1 MVHTSKNL
9 KMAPPVQIFLSF
21 MVVALLN
28 ISVGNAQL
36 KSFECEKK
44 GAIDSQRAEAILE
57 KVQAQYSQIH
67 TMRGSF
73 RQDSYVAALDEGEQS
88 SGTMVFSKPGLM
100 RWSYKVPRP
109 QEVIIRNGELWMY
122 QPDKG
127 QVMIDDIGNVL
138 LSALPISFLM
148 GIGNVTKDF
157 TLTSACHGSQGVIL
171 RLSPRASGGKDAK
184 EGDGLAGFDLLVD
197 VSKNTPSGAKI
208 TSLGGNITGIVFENL
223 DLRADPVP
231 SGTFVLE
238 YPKGVDVLD
247 RRLKAGS

>member
-1 MVHTSKNL
+1 MIQTSKNRDVAL
-9 KMAPPVQIFLSF
+9 YIQTLVAFL
-21 MVVALLN
+21 VVALLN
-28 ISVGNAQL
+28 APVAGAQL
-36 KSFECEKK
+36 KSFECDKK
-44 GAIDSQRAEAILE
+44 AAIDQKRADAILA
-57 KVQAQYSQIH
+57 KVQVEYAQIQ
-67 TMRGSF
+67 TMRGTF

-100 RWSYKVPRP
+100 RWSYKVPRA
-109 QEVIIRNGELWMY
+109 QEVVIRNGELWMY

-157 TLTSACHGSQGVIL
+157 TLKSACHGPEGVIL
-171 RLSPRASGGKDAK
+171 RLTPRTAGKDTK

-197 VSKNTPSGAKI
+197 PTKNTPTGAKI

-223 DLRADPVP
+223 ELRADPVP
-231 SGTFVLE
+231 AGTFVLE

>member
-1 MVHTSKNL
+1 MKAKYVLTL
-9 KMAPPVQIFLSF
+9 LGAAL
-21 MVVALLN
+21 VVCLHGGVA
-28 ISVGNAQL
+28 SAQL
-36 KSFECEKK
+36 KSFECDKK
-44 GAIDSQRAEAILE
+44 GPIDAKRAQSILE
-57 KVQAQYSQIH
+57 RVQAEYAQIE

-100 RWSYKVPRP
+100 RWSYKVPRA
-109 QEVIIRNGELWMY
+109 QEVVIRNGELWMY

-138 LSALPISFLM
+138 VSALPISFLM
-148 GIGNVTKDF
+148 GIGNMTKDF
-157 TLTSACHGSQGVIL
+157 TLNSACYGPQGIVL
-171 RLSPRASGGKDAK
+171 RLSPRRAGQV
-184 EGDGLAGFDLLVD
+184 EPQGDGLAGFDLLVD
-197 VSKNTPSGAKI
+197 PAKNTPSGAKI

-223 DLRADPVP
+223 ELRADPV
-231 SGTFVLE
+231 SQGTFVLD

>member
-1 MVHTSKNL
+1 MIAISTVKKN
-9 KMAPPVQIFLSF
+9 ISCY
-21 MVVALLN
+21 VVAPVAVLICLL
-28 ISVGNAQL
+28 SGGVASAQL
-36 KSFECEKK
+36 KSFECDGKSSIESK
-44 GAIDSQRAEAILE
+44 RAQLILQ
-57 KVQAQYSQIH
+57 KVQVEYARIE
-67 TMRGSF
+67 TMRGTF

-109 QEVIIRNGELWMY
+109 QEVVIRNGELWMY

-157 TLTSACHGSQGVIL
+157 TLASACQGPQGIIL
-171 RLSPRASGGKDAK
+171 RLTPRS
-184 EGDGLAGFDLLVD
+184 EGTSKPDGEGLAGFDLLVD
-197 VSKNTPSGAKI
+197 GSKNTPTGAKI
-208 TSLGGNITGIVFENL
+208 TSLGGNITGIIFENL
-223 DLRADPVP
+223 ELRGDPAP
-231 SGTFVLE
+231 TGTFVLE

>member
-1 MVHTSKNL
+1 MIHTNKTR
-9 KMAPPVQIFLSF
+9 KIAPHFQRL
-21 MVVALLN
+21 VALGVISLLN
-28 ISVGNAQL
+28 VSVGNAQL
-36 KSFECEKK
+36 KSFECDKK
-44 GAIDSQRAEAILE
+44 GTIDPKRAEAILE
-57 KVQAQYSQIH
+57 KVQAQYAQIQ
-67 TMRGSF
+67 TMRGTF

-88 SGTMVFSKPGLM
+88 SGSMVFSKPGMM

-109 QEVIIRNGELWMY
+109 QEVVIRNGELWMY

-157 TLTSACHGSQGVIL
+157 TLTSACHGDQGVIL
-171 RLSPRASGGKDAK
+171 RLAPRATGKDTK
-184 EGDGLAGFDLLVD
+184 EGEGLAGFDLLVD
-197 VSKNTPSGAKI
+197 AAKNTPTGAKI

-223 DLRADPVP
+223 DLRADSVP

>member
-1 MVHTSKNL
+1 MIHTSKNR
-9 KMAPPVQIFLSF
+9 KIAPHFQRLVA
-21 MVVALLN
+21 VVVISLLN
-28 ISVGNAQL
+28 VCVGNAQL
-36 KSFECEKK
+36 KSFECDKK
-44 GAIDSQRAEAILE
+44 GAIDPQRAQAILE

-67 TMRGSF
+67 TMRGTF

-109 QEVIIRNGELWMY
+109 QEVVIRNGELWMY

-171 RLSPRASGGKDAK
+171 RLSPRASGKDAK

-197 VSKNTPSGAKI
+197 SAKNTPSGAKI